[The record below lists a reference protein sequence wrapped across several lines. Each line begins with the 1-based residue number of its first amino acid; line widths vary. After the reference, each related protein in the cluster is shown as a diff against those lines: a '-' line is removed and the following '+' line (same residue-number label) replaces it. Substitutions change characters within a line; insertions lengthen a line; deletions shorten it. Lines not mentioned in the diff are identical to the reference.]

1 MNLDIIALCVE
12 ESQLRSMKLISRKYI
27 TQTNY
32 INLEVKCENCG
43 LDYCFDEELVSTC
56 ENGFHCPN
64 CGEIVKEHE
73 NEED

>member
-1 MNLDIIALCVE
+1 M
-12 ESQLRSMKLISRKYI
+12 ISRKYI
-27 TQTNY
+27 TQTTY
-32 INLEVKCENCG
+32 INLEVKCANCG

-73 NEED
+73 DESN